1 VRGKVRATF
10 APHIIMNV
18 VFSYIG
24 KIPQYAV
31 DCIFQLRLFYNGDI
45 YIITDDVYSSVLR
58 HPALKNIYIVPYNDV
73 RHEQWENLMKTHER
87 HLAVIPG
94 LKERQF
100 LVKTS
105 MERFFLISNL
115 MRKYELTDV
124 FFMEFD
130 NMMYFDPRE
139 MLVRFSNSSD
149 MAYTID
155 DADRGCA
162 VFMYVKTVAS
172 FDPLLNYTIKYVIE
186 NTGREWLNEM
196 QLLYRYW
203 RNAAPRGSVQILPTL
218 FKAVDF
224 APASEVPVAENYK
237 KYNSIF
243 DSQALG
249 IYMCGVDKYHTGG
262 GLEVGKRS
270 KWSRMDFTKYSYIWL
285 IDELGRKI
293 PYILDDT
300 GMPIKINNLHVHSKD
315 LFLAASIPVPGV
327 KVDV

>member
-1 VRGKVRATF
+1 
-10 APHIIMNV
+10 MNV

-31 DCIFQLRLFYNGDI
+31 DCIFQLRLFYSGDI
-45 YIITDDVYSSVLR
+45 YIITDDVYSPVLR
-58 HPALKNIYIVPYNDV
+58 HPALKNIYIVPYHEV
-73 RHEQWENLMKTHER
+73 RHEEWENLMKTHER
-87 HLAVIPG
+87 HFAVIDG
-94 LKERQF
+94 INERRF
-100 LVKTS
+100 LFKTS

-115 MRKYELTDV
+115 MLKYELSDV

-139 MLVRFSNSSD
+139 MLAQFSNGSD

-155 DADRGCA
+155 DVERACA
-162 VFMYVKTVAS
+162 VFMYVKSATAFS
-172 FDPLLNYTIKYVIE
+172 PLLDYTIKYVIE

-196 QLLYRYW
+196 QVLYRYW
-203 RNAAPRGSVQILPTL
+203 RAAPRGTVQVLPTL
-218 FKAVDF
+218 FKAADF
-224 APASEVPVAENYK
+224 APATEIPVAENYK

-243 DSQALG
+243 DAQALG
-249 IYMCGVDKYHTGG
+249 IYLCGIDKFHSGG
-262 GLEVGKRS
+262 TLKLGS
-270 KWSRMDFTKYSYIWL
+270 KSQWSRMDFTKYSYIWL
-285 IDELGRKI
+285 IDEAGRKI
-293 PYILDDT
+293 PYILDDD